1 MMYVSKESGKWK
13 SEPKNL
19 GQMIHF
25 ATETIRY
32 PSSVRFAN
40 LSLLKEKKSCAYFD
54 NPAAGYKVDLL
65 LIIWKRITD
74 GTVGRSTPT

>member
-1 MMYVSKESGKWK
+1 
-13 SEPKNL
+13 
-19 GQMIHF
+19 MIHF

-65 LIIWKRITD
+65 LII
-74 GTVGRSTPT
+74 